1 MARRKVVT
9 RQIEGHE
16 VPFLSLAG
24 LCGELRALLAAE
36 DRGDEDGERRA
47 AVYGNALFFCLL
59 LAESS
64 ERMGNEVVEFWE
76 NTLTKIENQ
85 S

>member
-1 MARRKVVT
+1 MARRKTVT
-9 RQIEGHE
+9 RLIEGHE

-36 DRGDEDGERRA
+36 DGGDEDGERRA

-59 LAESS
+59 LAESG
-64 ERMGNEVVEFWE
+64 ECMAGAWDFWGD
-76 NTLTKIENQ
+76 TLAQIENQ